1 MAFPSSSP
9 TSENLIEVVD
19 CRPYQYILQEIDQK
33 ELCNRMGRCIECRER
48 GPACFSLSGCQL
60 CLAPN
65 GIPWRSN
72 NMWGNLK
79 TKQNRCAVIN
89 LNAEGRSLTS
99 VLLCS
104 NHYSLP
110 DPSFHFKLKRIW
122 HFRGK
127 QELNMWIKKKKHDIR
142 AIFMRNSY
150 VAIIISGPLE

>member
-1 MAFPSSSP
+1 MAFSSLSP

-33 ELCNRMGRCIECRER
+33 VLRNGMGRCIECREG
-48 GPACFSLSGCQL
+48 GPAFFCLSGCQL
-60 CLAPN
+60 CLTPS
-65 GIPWRSN
+65 GFPWRGN

-89 LNAEGRSLTS
+89 LNAEGRSLAS

-104 NHYSLP
+104 NNYSLL

-122 HFRGK
+122 HFK
-127 QELNMWIKKKKHDIR
+127 DKKELNMLIKKKNM
-142 AIFMRNSY
+142 IFVRYS
-150 VAIIISGPLE
+150 